1 MFLFLKVLRDLRP
14 GFSYAIMVLAV
25 DKDGGILYTSEKST
39 IQMSAPPN
47 APIVAIR

>member
-1 MFLFLKVLRDLRP
+1 LFSKILRDLKP
-14 GFSYAIMVLAV
+14 GFTYGIMVLAV
-25 DKDGGILYTSEKST
+25 DKDGGILYTSDKST